1 MKDKSDQAW
10 IKIAQVEKHN
20 SKELRTSTMSYN
32 KRFTKFCRSKYMRIK
47 SLFNHS
53 NLF

>member
-1 MKDKSDQAW
+1 MKDKSNQAW

-32 KRFTKFCRSKYMRIK
+32 KRFTMF
-47 SLFNHS
+47 
-53 NLF
+53 